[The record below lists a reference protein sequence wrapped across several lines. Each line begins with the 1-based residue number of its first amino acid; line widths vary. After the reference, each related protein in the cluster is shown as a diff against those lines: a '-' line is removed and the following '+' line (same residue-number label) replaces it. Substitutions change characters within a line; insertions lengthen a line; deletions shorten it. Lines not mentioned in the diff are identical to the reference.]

1 MALHESNKSK
11 AKNGNIYSGVLFSD
25 LRKNMSE
32 YNICRLS
39 KEKKF
44 FYDKKTIDEIIA
56 LRVVD
61 KIKKNGL
68 SDSDATI
75 VRLAKSETKKFLEEN
90 KNNVIR
96 NRNKFYKRADITFH
110 LYNKYIYNGKNKD
123 VRIVIDTTTSARD
136 DRIKAK
142 AQDADV
148 YKSFNMPH
156 LYFIVLPDDEYFAEA
171 GFKNVKNEIN
181 CCKNAI
187 YKANF
192 CNEYAK
198 EGVTLILQE
207 KDLKAYLKYI
217 KTKSGED
224 ILSLTEKWKNRH
236 FNKLASKRKAELKA
250 FQNDLASNVAAIVM
264 SKI

>member
-25 LRKNMSE
+25 LRKNMSL
-32 YNICRLS
+32 YNIRKLN

-44 FYDKKTIDEIIA
+44 FYDQKTIDEIIA
-56 LRVVD
+56 LRVINN
-61 KIKKNGL
+61 IKKNGL
-68 SDSDATI
+68 SDSESTI
-75 VRLAKSETKKFLEEN
+75 VRLAKAETKKFLEEN

-110 LYNKYIYNGKNKD
+110 LYDKYIYNGKSKD
-123 VRIVIDTTTSARD
+123 IRIVIDTTTSARD

-156 LYFIVLPDDEYFAEA
+156 LYFIVLPDDEYFEEA

-181 CCKNAI
+181 SCKNVI

-198 EGVTLILQE
+198 EGITLILQE

-217 KTKSGED
+217 KTKPGED
-224 ILSLTEKWKNRH
+224 ILSLNEKWKNRY
-236 FNKLASKRKAELKA
+236 FNKLASKRKEELKK
-250 FQNDLASNVAAIVM
+250 FRDELTSNVTAIVM